1 MHPSIPSTAPDTL
14 TAGSVGLALGSGS
27 ARGLAH
33 IGVLRA
39 LDEAGLAVQ
48 AIAGSSIGALIGAIA
63 ASGRL
68 GDVEERFLAFDWRA
82 IAGLLDPVFPRS
94 GLIDGH
100 KITEFVRA
108 HVPAARI
115 EDLPIPFRAVTTD
128 LHTGQEVVIASGDLI
143 EAVRASIAVPGIF
156 TPVRSGARV
165 LLDGGL
171 VNPVPVSVVRAM
183 GADTV
188 IAVDLNHD
196 IATRRVRRAA
206 APKPAGPAVPPPPP
220 AETLAGRGRF
230 QQLGGAVMAER
241 LRALGSPALAQF
253 NAWLRRDTLPGIFDV
268 LLGSI
273 DIMQARITQA
283 NLREYPPDLLIQP
296 TLGQVRFME
305 YDRAGTI
312 IEAGYACA
320 RDQLAAWAR
329 TRPDRP

>member
-1 MHPSIPSTAPDTL
+1 MSPDHPQPRI
-14 TAGSVGLALGSGS
+14 GLALGSGS

-39 LDEAGLAVQ
+39 LDEAGVAVA

-68 GDVEERFLAFDWRA
+68 SDVEERFLAFDWRA

-100 KITEFVRA
+100 RITEFVRA

-128 LHTGQEVVIASGDLI
+128 LTSGQEVVIASGDLI

-183 GADTV
+183 GVDAV

-206 APKPAGPAVPPPPP
+206 APEPPRQTAPP
-220 AETLAGRGRF
+220 ADAAPARRGRF
-230 QQLGGAVMAER
+230 QPLATAVVVER

-253 NAWLRRDTLPGIFDV
+253 SAWLRRESLPGIFDV

-296 TLGQVRFME
+296 ALGHVRFME
-305 YDRAGTI
+305 YDRAGAI
-312 IEAGYACA
+312 IEAGYDCA
-320 RDQLAAWAR
+320 RARLATWAPGR
-329 TRPDRP
+329 AGAD